1 MTSTG
6 PVLRLALILVLSPGL
21 AGLAAPAAETAA
33 QVRFLAP
40 QVNPPADLPRDARLA
55 GTVSPPAGTDASSGV
70 VFRTVPDVS
79 DHGPPSR
86 VVGGRIETL
95 GVSWWD
101 RTLFTAES
109 AVEAYLQRLFAS
121 SSGSTTVF
129 VPWAQLLPTP
139 SVAATAGETG
149 GRAGRL
155 LLWYAWPSVYLAY
168 QDGDAKWWFGHWLE
182 REDVRL
188 AGPIL
193 AQAGAGTVTV
203 GGLQDGQPVVFRP
216 DAEARIASLALGILN
231 SASYEAPPAIATERR
246 WTETRQ
252 ASHLHL
258 SFTPA
263 RTVTFRF
270 STTGPTA
277 ERPVEVAEML
287 IAISKDQWPDY
298 ILVRERGQ
306 VRAFAKYH
314 PSQAQAL
321 RDALSAG
328 GQPSR

>member
-1 MTSTG
+1 MTPTG
-6 PVLRLALILVLSPGL
+6 SGLRLASILVLGPGL
-21 AGLAAPAAETAA
+21 AGLAAPAAPAGV

-40 QVNPPADLPRDARLA
+40 QVTPPTDLPPDARLA
-55 GTVSPPAGTDASSGV
+55 GTRSPPAGTDAASGV

-79 DHGPPSR
+79 DHGPPAR

-101 RTLFTAES
+101 RTLFPAES
-109 AVEAYLQRLFAS
+109 AVEAYLQRLLAS

-129 VPWAQLLPTP
+129 VPWAQRLPAP

-149 GRAGRL
+149 GRRGRL
-155 LLWYAWPSVYLAY
+155 LLWYAWPSVYLAH
-168 QDGDAKWWFGHWLE
+168 QDGDATWWFGYWLE

-193 AQAGAGTVTV
+193 APAGAGTVTV
-203 GGLQDGQPVVFRP
+203 GGLQDGQPVVLRP
-216 DAEARIASLALGILN
+216 EAEARIAALALETLR

-246 WTETRQ
+246 WTEARQ

-258 SFTPA
+258 SFRPA

-270 STTGPTA
+270 STTGPA
-277 ERPVEVAEML
+277 AARPVEVAEML

-298 ILVRERGQ
+298 LLVRERGR

-314 PSQAQAL
+314 PGRAQAL
-321 RDALSAG
+321 RDALG
-328 GQPSR
+328 VR